1 MKNERP
7 TIRER
12 EAVRRVAA
20 RAVARA
26 GAISDTPVNREL
38 KKDVEDL
45 AYAVDVLC
53 DVIAHL
59 EFHR

>member
-1 MKNERP
+1 MKP

-12 EAVRRVAA
+12 ESVRRVAA
-20 RAVARA
+20 RAVARVK
-26 GAISDTPVNREL
+26 STPETAASREIRE
-38 KKDVEDL
+38 DVENL